1 WNGSGY
7 LALAVAV
14 RGPARI
20 GSSLIGPTPLAAT
33 ALTYAGAGSK
43 PPSRARPTRTPTA
56 APKAPAAGGHQGSTP
71 RSTNGATPSSAASTG
86 SNATVPWP
94 PGTTSLPS
102 ATKPPSTS
110 PPSTNGY
117 GHFETRP
124 SRAPRPRSRTRLA
137 RRRRGSASWSPVD
150 GRSGGTVC
158 AGRRDESSAASDGPR
173 RYRRV

>member
-86 SNATVPWP
+86 SHATVPWP

-124 SRAPRPRSRTRLA
+124 RSNVGTRINSHLSCRVVAISLSRTS
-137 RRRRGSASWSPVD
+137 RGLQ
-150 GRSGGTVC
+150 R
-158 AGRRDESSAASDGPR
+158 
-173 RYRRV
+173 